1 MGSTGVGDASVREE
15 VKRFIVDNF
24 LFGDS
29 EGFDENASF
38 LESGVIDSTGILEL
52 VTFLEETYQ
61 IRVEDEELVPENLGS
76 IDAVT
81 RYLTRK
87 RNGGSAG

>member
-1 MGSTGVGDASVREE
+1 MLSTGVGDAAIRDEI
-15 VKRFIVDNF
+15 KRFIVDNF

-38 LESGVIDSTGILEL
+38 LESGIIDSTGILEL

-61 IRVEDEELVPENLGS
+61 IHVEDEELVPENLGS

-81 RYLTRK
+81 RYLKRK
-87 RNGGSAG
+87 RNGGSA

>member
-1 MGSTGVGDASVREE
+1 MGSTGVGDASIREE

>member
-1 MGSTGVGDASVREE
+1 MLSLGVGDAAVREE

-81 RYLTRK
+81 RYLKRK
-87 RNGGSAG
+87 RNGGAA

>member
-81 RYLTRK
+81 RYLQRK

>member
-1 MGSTGVGDASVREE
+1 MTATRVEAVNYRDE

-52 VTFLEETYQ
+52 ITFLEETYR
-61 IRVEDEELVPENLGS
+61 IRVEDEELIPENLGS
-76 IDAVT
+76 LDAVT
-81 RYLTRK
+81 QYLKRK
-87 RNGGSAG
+87 LNGGSAG

>member
-1 MGSTGVGDASVREE
+1 MGSTGVGDASIREE

-38 LESGVIDSTGILEL
+38 LESGAIDSTGILEL

>member
-1 MGSTGVGDASVREE
+1 MLSTGTGDAAIREE

-24 LFGDS
+24 LFGAS

-52 VTFLEETYQ
+52 VTFLEETYGIQ
-61 IRVEDEELVPENLGS
+61 VEDEELIPENLGS

-81 RYLTRK
+81 RYLNRK
-87 RNGGSAG
+87 RNGGSA